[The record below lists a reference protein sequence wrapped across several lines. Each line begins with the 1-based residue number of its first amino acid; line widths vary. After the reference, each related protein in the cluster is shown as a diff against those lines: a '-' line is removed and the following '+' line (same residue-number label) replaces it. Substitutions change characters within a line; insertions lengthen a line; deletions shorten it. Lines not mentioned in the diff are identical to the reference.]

1 MANGERSTVTM
12 FTVVH
17 PTAST
22 TSSAKPGLQTDTS
35 GAGIAN
41 LKREFLVI
49 MGGAAVVA
57 MAL

>member
-35 GAGIAN
+35 GATTTN
-41 LKREFLVI
+41 LKREFLAI
-49 MGGAAVVA
+49 IAGAAVVA